1 MDYGYCST
9 MNSHGGLGKK
19 QKLYITLFEPQL
31 VRSYLLAHKSDFLVD
46 LNNEFKVVIIT
57 STELDSLVK
66 EGISKAGLDGSVLT
80 INFDGYKDS
89 FFTSLVTFFLYWSNK
104 SPAIKLRINRLWIQD
119 KNILKSIARI
129 LVNRIMPGNMMTIK
143 FFRFL
148 FYVSFKYSSCTSNFY
163 RSFNIMRTDLLFV
176 TSLTNSWEDIP
187 IAMHFKMNKAR
198 IIGTV
203 RSWDNLTNHGYLKL
217 VPDIFLSHSENMLRY
232 ALKFQ
237 NFSSENIY
245 LAVTPVY
252 QELFKPAKSSNSL
265 KIAKISYM
273 CMGLSTNPDDEN
285 FVKWL
290 INEWR
295 LLPNRFHLTILQH
308 PKFILN
314 LDQTNLKDNIIIQI
328 FKYENSNLMDYYE
341 FISQQN
347 LVLCGGTTAALDAAF
362 IGIPVAT
369 IGFEIVRQT
378 YSSSGLRY
386 FDTKP
391 HTKDFFDK
399 CNVLTLGSK
408 SDLMRCLEKYNEIQT
423 INTDLV
429 SEFTGKSDINF
440 NDLLIKALKAY

>member
-1 MDYGYCST
+1 
-9 MNSHGGLGKK
+9 
-19 QKLYITLFEPQL
+19 
-31 VRSYLLAHKSDFLVD
+31 
-46 LNNEFKVVIIT
+46 
-57 STELDSLVK
+57 
-66 EGISKAGLDGSVLT
+66 
-80 INFDGYKDS
+80 
-89 FFTSLVTFFLYWSNK
+89 
-104 SPAIKLRINRLWIQD
+104 
-119 KNILKSIARI
+119 
-129 LVNRIMPGNMMTIK
+129 
-143 FFRFL
+143 
-148 FYVSFKYSSCTSNFY
+148 
-163 RSFNIMRTDLLFV
+163 MRTDLLFV

-237 NFSSENIY
+237 NISSENIY

>member
-9 MNSHGGLGKK
+9 MNSKVDLGKK

-31 VRSYLLAHKSDFLVD
+31 IRSYLLAYKSDFLID

-57 STELDSLVK
+57 STKLDSLVK

-89 FFTSLVTFFLYWSNK
+89 FFTSLISFFLYWSNK
-104 SPAIKLRINRLWIQD
+104 SPAIKLRIHRLWLQD
-119 KNILKSIARI
+119 KNILKSMARI
-129 LVNRIMPGNMMTIK
+129 LVNRTMPGNRLNIK
-143 FFRFL
+143 FFRLL
-148 FYVSFKYSSCTSNFY
+148 FYVSFKYGSWHNNSY
-163 RSFNIMRTDLLFV
+163 RSFNIIRTDLLFV
-176 TSLTNSWEDIP
+176 TSLTNTWEDIP
-187 IAMHFKMNKAR
+187 IALHFKMNKAR

-217 VPDIFLSHSENMLRY
+217 VPDIFLSHSENLSRY

-237 NFSSENIY
+237 NIPSENIY
-245 LAVTPVY
+245 ASVTPVY
-252 QELFKPAKSSNSL
+252 QELYKPAKSSDSL
-265 KIAKISYM
+265 KIVKISYM

-295 LLPNRFHLTILQH
+295 LLPNGFHLTILQH

-314 LDQTNLKDNIIIQI
+314 LDLANLNDNITIQV
-328 FKYENSNLMDYYE
+328 FQYENSNLMDYYE

-362 IGIPVAT
+362 IGIPVAA

-378 YSSSGLRY
+378 YSSSALRY
-386 FDTKP
+386 FDKKP

-399 CNVLTLGSK
+399 CNVLTLRSK
-408 SDLMRCLEKYNEIQT
+408 SDLMLCLEKYNEIHA
-423 INTDLV
+423 INNNLV